1 MDQFLYTQ
9 HRRRLGEMV
18 GKLSRVILRPIAIQS
33 FQDFPD
39 AGVEADLSAS

>member
-1 MDQFLYTQ
+1 
-9 HRRRLGEMV
+9 MV

-39 AGVEADLSAS
+39 AGVERTFRLAERLSDSVCWTSAWVN